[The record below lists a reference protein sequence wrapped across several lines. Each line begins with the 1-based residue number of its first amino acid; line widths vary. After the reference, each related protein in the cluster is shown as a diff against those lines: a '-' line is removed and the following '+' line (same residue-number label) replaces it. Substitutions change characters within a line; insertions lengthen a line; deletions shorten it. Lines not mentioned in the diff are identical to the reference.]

1 MILGTG
7 RETFMTETV
16 ALSPNLGVEVTG
28 VDDLF
33 DDAVISQCLEA
44 LKWRGVL
51 LIRGLHLGDEAQVAF
66 SRKLGKVIKL
76 GGKEIFTI
84 SLDPAKNPAAEYLK
98 GTFHWHMDGT
108 TDKIPAKSTL
118 LTARHVAM
126 VGGGTEFASTYAAYE
141 NLPEQDRKRYE
152 GLRVVH
158 SLEAAQRLVVP
169 DPSEADLA
177 IWRRTPT
184 NEMSLVWRRRDG
196 RRSLVI
202 GATADHIV
210 GMRPDESRAVLDE
223 LVAWSTQERFC
234 YTHDWQVG
242 DLVIWD
248 NTGMLHRALPYDPA
262 SERTMHRT
270 TVYGDEAFS

>member
-1 MILGTG
+1 MILDTG

-16 ALSPNLGVEVTG
+16 ALSPSLGVEVTG

-33 DDAVISQCLEA
+33 DDKVITQCVEA

-51 LIRGLHLGDEAQVAF
+51 LIRGLHLGDEAQLAF

-76 GGKEIFTI
+76 GRSEIFTI
-84 SLDPAKNPAAEYLK
+84 TLDPSKNPAAEYLK

-108 TDKIPAKSTL
+108 TDNIPAKATM

-141 NLPEQDRKRYE
+141 NLPEPDRKRYE

-158 SLEAAQRLVVP
+158 SLEAAQRLVNP
-169 DPSEADLA
+169 NPTEEELA
-177 IWRRTPT
+177 VYRRAPER
-184 NEMSLVWRRRDG
+184 EMSLVWDRRDG

-202 GATADHIV
+202 GATADRIV
-210 GMRPDESRAVLDE
+210 GMKAEESRALLDE
-223 LVAWSTQERFC
+223 LVEWCTQDRFC
-234 YTHDWQVG
+234 YAHDWQVG
-242 DLVIWD
+242 DLVMWD

-262 SERTMHRT
+262 SERTLQRT
-270 TVYGDEAFS
+270 TVYGEEAFS